1 MAMLKYEY
9 NPDLVPEK
17 VRKLLDVLFAAADDT
32 TRTAEWLACFSD
44 DAKIWRNGKPSNGRT
59 EIEGMIA
66 NSWDKVASRDHR
78 PAKIFAFSKDSLDV
92 MIDGTT
98 VYNWQDGSS
107 KTGVWACRVEFKEV
121 EGALKISGYHVVF
134 F

>member
-1 MAMLKYEY
+1 MTVLKYEY
-9 NPDLVPEK
+9 NPGLVLEK
-17 VRKLLDVLFAAADDT
+17 VRKLLDVRLAAADDT
-32 TRTAEWLACFSD
+32 VRTAEWLACFSN
-44 DAKIWRNGKPSNGRT
+44 DAMIWRNGNASNGRT

-66 NSWDKVASRDHR
+66 NSWDNVASRDHR
-78 PAKIFAFSKDSLDV
+78 PAKIFAFDKDSLDV

-107 KTGVWACRVEFKEV
+107 KTGIWACRVVFKEV
-121 EGALKISGYHVVF
+121 GGALKISDYHVVF